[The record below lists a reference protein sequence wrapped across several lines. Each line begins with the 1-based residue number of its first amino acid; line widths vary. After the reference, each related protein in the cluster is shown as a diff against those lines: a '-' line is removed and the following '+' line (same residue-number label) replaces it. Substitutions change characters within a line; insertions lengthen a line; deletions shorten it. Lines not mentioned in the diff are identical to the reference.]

1 MATAYSDEI
10 AIGSYNRIRIKC
22 DYSGTSATLTI
33 QFRRTSAYTGTWGD
47 AQATLV
53 FNGQSKAA
61 AYNYSGTVGTSWVD
75 LRAAISGYTI
85 PSSGGTFNWSF
96 NNPGG
101 SSVLGC
107 SGTLYIPSQGS
118 APSNGYI
125 NDLEAYWSN
134 DEQQIVLHTA
144 AAGCND
150 GGLTLSELSLK
161 FGITPYTDSGW
172 PDDSTQAT
180 YLITNGA
187 AKSVSNNTSRYS
199 GTLSIIGNK
208 QYYSAIFASNSAGSY
223 RFKTANGAPVIVTP
237 PPVGD
242 LWVTANN
249 DTPTTKQIGVWF
261 PTNGGYYPQ
270 TFQYR
275 LNGGEWITGVTKTG
289 ENSETK
295 YVVITGLTPHTS
307 YTVETRI
314 TTTAGTTNGKKVSF
328 MTNAASKMELYG
340 SASSV
345 ATHINKLYCRPG
357 SENFFNKNGTR
368 AAYSAC
374 TYTVSGEE
382 ITLTGNSSNSGY
394 KWYMV
399 VVRGTDALIGKQITV
414 SYDMKTVGSHT
425 SDIRIFWGNST
436 DTGYSSLVPN
446 TDDIKTTNNQ
456 FVHVA
461 KTFTLPDRPSDAG
474 SLLLSFY
481 SNISSAASA
490 VTVFRNVMVK
500 LGADA
505 TFVPYN
511 GEEATSNYYD
521 STQVTSYAGITTT
534 GNVAYY
540 ILNGTVT
547 TADQRVYTG
556 STITLPAGTY
566 TFKQEYI
573 SGSHSN
579 ATPSMWLYV
588 GPNTWTRPFTDSCYV
603 SASRPTFTKTF
614 TLSEPASLRLAL
626 YTRANETYTDYKA
639 RISIVAGSTAGDFEP
654 YIGRPGAR
662 AICKLYGSVNGV
674 AKLIFARHTQE

>member
-1 MATAYSDEI
+1 MATIYSSEVSV
-10 AIGSYNRIRIKC
+10 GTYNRIRIKC

-33 QFRRTSAYTGTWGD
+33 QFRRTSTYTGTWAD
-47 AQATLV
+47 TQATLV

-61 AYNYSGTVGTSWVD
+61 AYSYSGTVGSDWVN
-75 LRAAISGYTI
+75 LRASISGYTV
-85 PSSGGTFNWSF
+85 PSSGGTLNWTF
-96 NNPGG
+96 NNPSG

-107 SGTLYIPSQGS
+107 SGTLTIPSQAV

-125 NDLEAYWSN
+125 GTLTSFW
-134 DEQQIVLHTA
+134 DEGRDEIVVQASQVTV
-144 AAGCND
+144 ND
-150 GGLTLSELSLK
+150 GGAALTDFFL
-161 FGITPYTDSGW
+161 FADTVAYASG
-172 PDDSTQAT
+172 DSTRTAHK
-180 YLITNGA
+180 IIGGNGA
-187 AKSVSNNTSRYS
+187 TNVRVSTDTHYVTANT
-199 GTLSIIGNK
+199 TPVLMLGN
-208 QYYSAIFASNSAGSY
+208 QRIYTGLYAANSAGGY
-223 RFKTANGAPVIVTP
+223 GYYTAAGAPSVVTVP
-237 PPVGD
+237 PPPYFTVGSTTTTTSQT
-242 LWVTANN
+242 VTISLRA
-249 DTPTTKQIGVWF
+249 TGGV
-261 PTNGGYYPQ
+261 YSQ
-270 TFQYR
+270 DIQYR
-275 LNGGEWITGVTKTG
+275 LNGGAWTTIHTVTGTGAVNVTKTI
-289 ENSETK
+289 S
-295 YVVITGLTPHTS
+295 GLTPGTF
-307 YTVETRI
+307 YTMETRA
-314 TTTAGTTNGKKVSF
+314 TNTSGSTPGNTLLFSTLQTTN
-328 MTNAASKMELYG
+328 LYG
-340 SASSV
+340 SASSA
-345 ATHINKLYCRPG
+345 ATHINKLYGRPG
-357 SENFFNKNGTR
+357 SINWFNKNGTR

-382 ITLTGNSSNSGY
+382 ITLTGNSNNSGY

-446 TDDIKTTNNQ
+446 TDDTKTTNNQ

-461 KTFTLPDRPSDAG
+461 KTFTLPDRPSNAG
-474 SLLLSFY
+474 SLLLAFY
-481 SNISSAASA
+481 SNVSSAASA

-500 LGADA
+500 LGTDA
-505 TFVPYN
+505 AFVPYS

-547 TADQRVYTG
+547 SANQRVYTG

-588 GPNTWTRPFTDSCYV
+588 GPDTWTRPFTDSCYV

-614 TLSEPASLRLAL
+614 TLSAPASLRLAL
-626 YTRANETYTDYKA
+626 YTRANETYTNYKA